1 MRGAGGDDLT
11 LLRSFEP
18 VVRYTE
24 GELFFPTCV
33 QAYVAQCSLW
43 AGADGRAG
51 GEGRAES
58 LLVPAGA
65 QTLDGLCDVAQTS
78 RRDRP
83 LHLRFVQEPLDRA
96 SYRQGGA
103 PTGPGCA
110 RRAVTDGPIG
120 VGTRFAA
127 RMTSGRRRADMVI
140 ETTEYDRP
148 SRLGSVTTMDMAN
161 INGVITFDAGSVG
174 TVMIWAWEVHPGGV
188 ARFFAPLVAIGGRRQ
203 ERTIWGGLK
212 QYLESTPAP
221 V

>member
-1 MRGAGGDDLT
+1 VVPRSWQPGGPITLASVIVTVPVAGPVPVRGAGGDDLT

-65 QTLDGLCDVAQTS
+65 LTLDGLCDVAHTS

-96 SYRQGGA
+96 SYRQW
-103 PTGPGCA
+103 
-110 RRAVTDGPIG
+110 
-120 VGTRFAA
+120 
-127 RMTSGRRRADMVI
+127 RRADRPRLRAQGR
-140 ETTEYDRP
+140 DR
-148 SRLGSVTTMDMAN
+148 RADRGGDAVRREDDLGTA
-161 INGVITFDAGSVG
+161 
-174 TVMIWAWEVHPGGV
+174 
-188 ARFFAPLVAIGGRRQ
+188 ARRHGDRDD
-203 ERTIWGGLK
+203 
-212 QYLESTPAP
+212 
-221 V
+221 